1 MESVAG
7 SPWCA
12 QAIVLGVGLLPARDA
27 AQALFDAFE
36 QSVAKFGRDSFMV
49 RVKGLFDL
57 V

>member
-1 MESVAG
+1 M
-7 SPWCA
+7 
-12 QAIVLGVGLLPARDA
+12 VLDVGLLPARDA